1 MASSIANSWYT
12 NLEQVAPTLARYYDH
27 STSLAGRLKPS
38 KTVAAS
44 RYLYRQPFMQWVGG
58 TYKKYIANAGVLG
71 SGTGPLM
78 NALEAGY
85 FDSTFAFS
93 ITKEQMDY
101 KMSNGSAMADV
112 LTEILS
118 GAFQEID
125 VYDNINL
132 FNDGTGKLTN
142 AASTGTSTTLTFA
155 ASTDTKGVNQVRVG
169 TMVDVWDSTGAT
181 LRAGG
186 PYLISNIDVA
196 SKTVT
201 FSAAPTGMGT
211 TDLIAVADLDV
222 YGPSTLT
229 SFSSTWP
236 GGGLS
241 NAPGLTGD
249 SWRHGLPY
257 ANDATGANYYLGKL
271 KSSYYQLVPA
281 TIAAAGA
288 ALTFS
293 MIETAKNLAIQQR
306 DETILDGMECVV
318 HMAQR
323 QQLQDTLTAVSNF
336 YRDAGNKSA
345 EMIDLIPRG
354 ANMFT
359 AASLNFIV
367 DKRQDKARVDA
378 FNSKNWFRV
387 EGHPTEWYDYGE
399 GRKVW
404 NTVDSTTGDPKAEWQ
419 MQIVQKM
426 DTGCM
431 DPGAS
436 FYISGLAVPTN
447 Y

>member
-1 MASSIANSWYT
+1 MGATISDSWYT
-12 NLEQVAPTLARYYDH
+12 NLEQVAPILAKYYDQ
-27 STSLAGRLKPS
+27 STSLASRLKPNS
-38 KTVAAS
+38 KVPAS

-58 TYKKYIANAGVLG
+58 TFTKYIANAGLLGTG
-71 SGTGPLM
+71 SGPM
-78 NALEAGY
+78 YQALEAGFY
-85 FDSTFAFS
+85 DNTYAFNIS
-93 ITKEQMDY
+93 KEQMDY
-101 KMSNGSAMADV
+101 SQSNGSAMVNV
-112 LTEILS
+112 LSDILAE
-118 GAFQEID
+118 AFKQCD
-125 VYDNINL
+125 VYDNIFL

-155 ASTDTKGVNQVRVG
+155 GASDTLGVNQLFVG
-169 TMVDVWDSTGAT
+169 MMVSVWDSTGAT
-181 LRAGG
+181 IRANG
-186 PYLISNIDVA
+186 PYKISNIDVA

-201 FSAAPTGMGT
+201 FSSAPTGMGT
-211 TDLIAVADLDV
+211 TDLIAVAGADV

-236 GGGLS
+236 GDART

-249 SWRHGLPY
+249 TFRHGLRY

-306 DETILDGMECVV
+306 DESILDGLECVV

-323 QQLQDTLTAVSNF
+323 QQLQDTIVAVSNF
-336 YRDAGNKSA
+336 YRDSGNKSA

-359 AASLNFIV
+359 AAGVNFIV

-387 EGHPTEWYDYGE
+387 EGHPTEWYDYGN
-399 GRKVW
+399 GNKMW
-404 NTVDSTTGDPKAEWQ
+404 NTVDQATGQPKAEWQ
-419 MQIVQKM
+419 LQIVQKM

-436 FYISGLAVPTN
+436 FFISGLAVPTN